1 MTTKEL
7 YFHINQIYNNKHLNK
22 LALDKYDL
30 NIELCDI
37 GKYNCTAQTFD
48 ITRKSID
55 TNIFF
60 TIDYKEDENDPLYLI
75 NYKLHSPG
83 NRQIKTDRLTNNQ
96 TIHPLIKKLIS
107 QIIRDIKI
115 ENILN
120 DSKI

>member
-30 NIELCDI
+30 NIDLFDNCQ
-37 GKYNCTAQTFD
+37 YNCTQ
-48 ITRKSID
+48 KSGD

-60 TIDYKEDENDPLYLI
+60 TIDYNKDEKHPIYLI
-75 NYKLHSPG
+75 NYKLHSPS